1 MKWTTEQQ
9 KVIDLR
15 DRDILVSAAAGSG
28 KTAVLVERIIQRV
41 TDQKNPIDIDRLLVV
56 TFTKAAAAEMRERI
70 GAAIDA
76 QCEAHPYDAHLRR
89 QSALI
94 HNAMITTIDSFC
106 LFVVRNHFEEI
117 NLDPNFRI
125 ADEGEIRLLE
135 QDVLDRVFEENYAA
149 ENASFLAFIDAYSNK
164 RSDQA
169 VRDMVSKLYRMS
181 LSSPWP
187 GEWIGALAK
196 PYEAQDT
203 KELLQSEMMRDLTEH
218 VRLVLADMKRQLGKL
233 HGIAILPDGPQVYA
247 PTIEQDMALL
257 EGVEEADDYEKL
269 CAFFAGLKFTNLSPI
284 RKFAG
289 DVLKK
294 EAVQNGRNAIKKE
307 IEGLR
312 KDYFAMDV
320 AALYE
325 QIVRLRPVAEE
336 LVRLTLSYTKEME
349 LAKKK
354 KRIVDFSDI
363 EHFALRILVDEK
375 TKEPKSTAAEF
386 REHFAEIMIDEYQ
399 DSNLVQEAIMRS
411 ISKEA
416 DGGHNMFMV
425 GDVKQSIYRF
435 RLARPELFMEKYGRF
450 EVTDSVHQRI
460 DLHQNFR
467 SRRQVVDF
475 CNDIFYKIMSPDL
488 GRVAYDEDAALNCGA
503 TYPEISEVAER
514 NAEAIKE
521 KQSVEM
527 CEHPIGSFNMDA
539 ELLLVDEQDE
549 LLADEPDLD
558 KRHLEAHL
566 VATRIQ
572 QLMRDGWVTDKATG
586 ALRAPKYSDIVILFR
601 SLKNWGTDFVQV
613 LSEHGIPAHVESA
626 TGYFSALEVQTV
638 LNMLRILDNPY
649 QDIPMAAVLKSQIV
663 GLDEEEMAQIRVRD
677 ETVPFA
683 AAALA
688 AMQEEDA
695 DEKLREFYEKY
706 TLLRGMRDLPIHE
719 LIQKILDVTGYGSYV
734 AALPAGERRAANLAM
749 LIEKAN
755 DYEKTSYRGL
765 FHFVRYIDLLQK
777 YEIDFG
783 EADTTGENAD
793 VVRIMTIHK
802 SKGLEFPIV
811 FVSGLAKKFN
821 QMDANEKLVVHPD
834 LGMGICEISGQPKR
848 QKNCLFR
855 SEIAD
860 RIKRENLG
868 EELRVL
874 YVALTR
880 AKEKLILSG
889 VIKDEAKT
897 IGQYEGNV
905 TEKQPISYRQRVGA
919 ACYLDW
925 ILPAMLSYPQ
935 RYTIGV
941 VKPESIVME
950 QVAAAAEARMDY
962 DALMQRI
969 GQADATQKAKYETLF
984 AYEYPYQSEAGRK
997 SKYSV
1002 SELKHD
1008 SMVLK
1013 YDHNEGE
1020 AEVPEF
1026 LLKEHESY
1034 IPDFARDEERG
1045 ETSGEVNQGAL
1056 RGTAVHRVMECL
1068 DFAALAEVDT
1078 TDADAV
1084 QSFVRREL
1092 DRMTAVGEL
1101 TIEQANLVIPSMI
1114 EGFVQNDVALRMAQ
1128 AALRGDLYR
1137 EKPFVMQ
1144 YEDVLVQG
1152 IIDVFWLEEDSI
1164 VLLDYK
1170 TDRVKEAAELVLRYQ
1185 KQLELYADALSR
1197 VFSREDKEVKA
1208 KERLIYSFR
1217 LQEVVNL

>member
-1 MKWTTEQQ
+1 MQWTTEQQ

-41 TDQKNPIDIDRLLVV
+41 TDPKNPIDIDRLLVV

-70 GAAIDA
+70 GAAIDQ
-76 QCEAHPYDAHLRR
+76 QCEAHPFDAHLRR

-117 NLDPNFRI
+117 SLDPNFRI

-135 QDVLDRVFEENYAA
+135 QDVLDKVFEENYEA
-149 ENASFLAFIDAYSNK
+149 ENASFLALIDAYSNK

-169 VRDMVSKLYRMS
+169 VRDMVGRLYRMS

-187 GEWIGALAK
+187 EEWIGSLAK
-196 PYEAQDT
+196 PYEAENA
-203 KELLQSEMMRDLTEH
+203 KELLQSEMVQDLTEH
-218 VRLVLADMKRQLGKL
+218 VRLVLADMRRQLEKL
-233 HGIAILPDGPQVYA
+233 HDIAIQPDGPLAYA
-247 PTIEQDMALL
+247 SSIEQDIALL
-257 EGVEEADDYEKL
+257 EGADEADDYEKL
-269 CAFFAGLKFTNLSPI
+269 SVFFTGLKFGNLTAI
-284 RKFAG
+284 RKFTG

-307 IEGLR
+307 IDDLR
-312 KDYFAMDV
+312 TSFFAMDTDT
-320 AALYE
+320 LYA
-325 QIVRLRPVAEE
+325 QIVRLRPIAEE
-336 LVRLTLSYTKEME
+336 MVRLTLAYSKEME
-349 LAKKK
+349 LAKRK

-363 EHFALRILVDEK
+363 EHFALRILVDDK
-375 TKEPKSTAAEF
+375 TKLPRNTAAEF
-386 REHFAEIMIDEYQ
+386 RAHFAEIMIDEYQ

-450 EVTDSVHQRI
+450 DVNDSVQQRI

-467 SRRQVVDF
+467 SRKQVVDY
-475 CNDIFYKIMSPDL
+475 CNDIFYKIMNPDL

-503 TYPEISEVAER
+503 SYPEVPD
-514 NAEAIKE
+514 KE
-521 KQSVEM
+521 ELNQDSTDDDELHVPE
-527 CEHPIGSFNMDA
+527 IGTDTMDA
-539 ELLLVDEQDE
+539 ELLLVDEQNE
-549 LLADEPDLD
+549 LLKEQTDLD
-558 KRHLEAHL
+558 KRKLEAHL
-566 VATRIQ
+566 VVTRIR
-572 QLMRDGWVTDKATG
+572 QLMRSSQVTDKATG
-586 ALRAPKYSDIVILFR
+586 KLRSPKYSDIVILLR
-601 SLKNWGTDFVQV
+601 SLKNWGTDFMQV
-613 LSEHGIPAHVESA
+613 LSEHGIPAHVESS

-649 QDIPMAAVLKSQIV
+649 QDIPMAAVLKSEIV
-663 GLDEEEMAQIRVRD
+663 GLDEEEMAQVRVRD
-677 ETVPFA
+677 ESVPFA

-695 DEKLREFYEKY
+695 DEKLVRFYDKY
-706 TLLRGMRDLPIHE
+706 TSLRGMRDLPIHE

-734 AALPAGERRAANLAM
+734 AALPAGERREANLAM
-749 LIEKAN
+749 LIEKAA

-765 FHFVRYIDLLQK
+765 FHFIRYIDLLQK

-783 EADTTGENAD
+783 EAETTGENAD

-811 FVSGLAKKFN
+811 FVSGLSKKFN
-821 QMDANEKLVVHPD
+821 QMDEREKLVVHPD

-855 SEIAD
+855 AEIAD
-860 RIKRENLG
+860 KIRRENLG

-897 IGQYEGNV
+897 LGQYEGN
-905 TEKQPISYRQRVGA
+905 TKEQQPISYRQRVGA
-919 ACYLDW
+919 TCYLDW
-925 ILPAMLSYPQ
+925 ILPAMLSYPE

-941 VKPESIVME
+941 IDPGHIVLE
-950 QVAAAAEARMDY
+950 QAAAAAEARIDHRE
-962 DALMQRI
+962 LMLRI
-969 GQADATQKAKYETLF
+969 DQADEETLEHYQTLF
-984 AYEYPYQSEAGRK
+984 AYEYPYKSEAGKK

-1008 SMVLK
+1008 SMVIK
-1013 YDHNEGE
+1013 YDHSEGE
-1020 AEVPEF
+1020 AQVPEF
-1026 LLKEHESY
+1026 LLDEHESY
-1034 IPDFARDEERG
+1034 IPDFARDG
-1045 ETSGEVNQGAL
+1045 EDTGTSTDVNRGAL

-1068 DFAALAEVDT
+1068 DFEALAQVDVSDT
-1078 TDADAV
+1078 EAV
-1084 QSFVRREL
+1084 KQYVRNEL
-1092 DRMTAVGEL
+1092 DRMTAEGEL
-1101 TIEQANLVIPSMI
+1101 TVEQADLVIPAMI
-1114 EGFVQNDVALRMAQ
+1114 EGFVLSPVASRMAQ

-1152 IIDVFWLEEDSI
+1152 IIDVFWLEEESI

-1170 TDRVKEAAELVLRYQ
+1170 TDRVREAQELVMRYQ

-1197 VFSREDKEVKA
+1197 VFSKEGKKIDA

>member
-28 KTAVLVERIIQRV
+28 KTAVLVERIIKRV
-41 TDQKNPIDIDRLLVV
+41 TDPKNPIDIDRLLVV

-70 GAAIDA
+70 GAAIDR
-76 QCEAHPYDAHLRR
+76 QCEEHPFDAHLRR

-135 QDVLDRVFEENYAA
+135 QDVLDRVFEENYEA
-149 ENASFLAFIDAYSNK
+149 ENAPFLALIDAYSNK

-187 GEWIGALAK
+187 EEWIGALAK
-196 PYEAQDT
+196 PYEASDA

-218 VRLVLADMKRQLGKL
+218 VRLVLLDMRRQLEKL
-233 HGIAILPDGPQVYA
+233 HGIAILPDGPQAYV

-257 EGVEEADDYEKL
+257 EGVEKADDYEKL

-307 IEGLR
+307 IEGLK

-336 LVRLTLSYTKEME
+336 LVRLTLSYTKEMG
-349 LAKKK
+349 LAKRK

-363 EHFALRILVDEK
+363 EHFALRILVDEE

-386 REHFAEIMIDEYQ
+386 RAHFAEIMIDEYQ

-467 SRRQVVDF
+467 SRQQVVDF
-475 CNDIFYKIMSPDL
+475 CNDIFYKIMNPDL

-503 TYPEISEVAER
+503 VYPDVSD
-514 NAEAIKE
+514 
-521 KQSVEM
+521 
-527 CEHPIGSFNMDA
+527 MDA

-549 LLADEPDLD
+549 LLADQPDLD
-558 KRHLEAHL
+558 KRRLEAHL

-572 QLMRDGWVTDKATG
+572 QLMRDGRVTDKATG
-586 ALRAPKYSDIVILFR
+586 ELRAPKYSDIVILFR

-613 LSEHGIPAHVESA
+613 LSEHGIKAHVESA

-663 GLDEEEMAQIRVRD
+663 GLDEEELAQIRVSD

-688 AMQEEDA
+688 AMREEDA
-695 DEKLREFYEKY
+695 DEKLREFYETY

-848 QKNCLFR
+848 QKSCLFR

-860 RIKRENLG
+860 KIKRENLG

-919 ACYLDW
+919 SSYLDW
-925 ILPAMLSYPQ
+925 ILPAMLSYPE

-950 QVAAAAEARMDY
+950 QAAAAAEARMDY

-969 GQADATQKAKYETLF
+969 GQADAEQEEKYEALF
-984 AYEYPYQSEAGRK
+984 AYEYPYQSEAGKK

-1013 YDHNEGE
+1013 YDHSEGE
-1020 AEVPEF
+1020 AEVPQF
-1026 LLKEHESY
+1026 LLEEHESY
-1034 IPDFARDEERG
+1034 IPDFAQDEEQG
-1045 ETSGEVNQGAL
+1045 EVSGEINQGAL

-1068 DFAALAEVDT
+1068 NFMALAEVDT

-1084 QSFVRREL
+1084 RHFVQTEL

-1101 TIEQANLVIPSMI
+1101 TIEQADLVIPSMI
-1114 EGFVQNDVALRMAQ
+1114 EGFVRSEVATRMAQ

-1170 TDRVKEAAELVLRYQ
+1170 TDRVRQAQELVLRYQ

-1197 VFSREDKEVKA
+1197 VFSNKEKQINA

>member
-1 MKWTTEQQ
+1 MQWTTEQQ

-28 KTAVLVERIIQRV
+28 KTAVLVERIIKRV

-70 GAAIDA
+70 GAAIDR
-76 QCEAHPYDAHLRR
+76 QCEEHPFDAHLRR

-135 QDVLDRVFEENYAA
+135 QDVLDRVFEENYEA
-149 ENASFLAFIDAYSNK
+149 ENVSFLALIDAYSNK

-187 GEWIGALAK
+187 KEWIGALAK
-196 PYEAQDT
+196 PYEAGDA

-218 VRLVLADMKRQLGKL
+218 VRLVLFDMRRQLEKL
-233 HGIAILPDGPQVYA
+233 HGIAILPDGPQAYA
-247 PTIEQDMALL
+247 PAIEQDMALL

-307 IEGLR
+307 IEGLK

-336 LVRLTLSYTKEME
+336 LVRLTLSYTKEMG
-349 LAKKK
+349 LAKRK

-363 EHFALRILVDEK
+363 EHFALRILVDED

-386 REHFAEIMIDEYQ
+386 RAHFAEIMIDEYQ

-467 SRRQVVDF
+467 SRQQVVDF
-475 CNDIFYKIMSPDL
+475 CNDIFYKIMNPDL

-503 TYPEISEVAER
+503 VYPDVSD
-514 NAEAIKE
+514 
-521 KQSVEM
+521 
-527 CEHPIGSFNMDA
+527 MDA

-549 LLADEPDLD
+549 LLADQPDLD
-558 KRHLEAHL
+558 KRRLEAHL

-572 QLMRDGWVTDKATG
+572 QLMRDGRVTDKATG
-586 ALRAPKYSDIVILFR
+586 ELRAPKYSDIVILFR

-613 LSEHGIPAHVESA
+613 LSEHGIPAHVESS

-649 QDIPMAAVLKSQIV
+649 QDIPMAAVLKSEIV
-663 GLDEEEMAQIRVRD
+663 GLDEEELAQVRVRD
-677 ETVPFA
+677 ESVPFA

-695 DEKLREFYEKY
+695 DEKLVRFYEKY
-706 TLLRGMRDLPIHE
+706 TSLRGMRDLPIHE

-734 AALPAGERRAANLAM
+734 AALPAGERREANLAM
-749 LIEKAN
+749 LIEKAA

-765 FHFVRYIDLLQK
+765 FHFIRYIDLLQK

-783 EADTTGENAD
+783 EAETTGENAD

-811 FVSGLAKKFN
+811 FVSGLSKKFN
-821 QMDANEKLVVHPD
+821 QMDEREKLVVHPD

-855 SEIAD
+855 AEIAD
-860 RIKRENLG
+860 KIRRENLG

-897 IGQYEGNV
+897 LGQYEGN
-905 TEKQPISYRQRVGA
+905 TKEQQPISYRQRVSA
-919 ACYLDW
+919 TCYLDW
-925 ILPAMLSYPQ
+925 ILPAMLSYPE

-941 VKPESIVME
+941 VDPGHIVLE
-950 QVAAAAEARMDY
+950 QAAAAAEARIDHRE
-962 DALMQRI
+962 LMLRI
-969 GQADATQKAKYETLF
+969 DQADEETLEHYQTLF
-984 AYEYPYQSEAGRK
+984 AYEYPYRSEAGKK

-1013 YDHNEGE
+1013 YDHSEGE
-1020 AEVPEF
+1020 AEVPQF
-1026 LLKEHESY
+1026 LLEEHECY
-1034 IPDFARDEERG
+1034 IPDFAQDEEQG
-1045 ETSGEVNQGAL
+1045 EVSGEVNQGAL

-1068 DFAALAEVDT
+1068 DFMALAEVDT
-1078 TDADAV
+1078 TDVDAV
-1084 QSFVRREL
+1084 ERFVRGEL
-1092 DRMTAVGEL
+1092 GRMTAAGEL
-1101 TIEQANLVIPSMI
+1101 TIEQADLVIPSMI
-1114 EGFVQNDVALRMAQ
+1114 EGFVRSEVATRMAQ

-1152 IIDVFWLEEDSI
+1152 IIDVFWLEEESI

-1170 TDRVKEAAELVLRYQ
+1170 TDRVREAQELVMRYQ

-1197 VFSREDKEVKA
+1197 VFSKEGKKIDA